1 MEAFEKFAKDHYG
14 ELGFSRMNVGANK
27 YYAGGKWIITFGI
40 SYSAYVE
47 VGLKI
52 AMALYETGAPVVF
65 HDAGNLLHILEES
78 GKVRLTPFTFHDYLE
93 GGDDEG
99 VFELPYVEDC
109 DRKGELTRAQYDE
122 IVRLAEWEPDVQ
134 WELDKVIPLE
144 DIVYDLIRV
153 KAGVMGIGLWL
164 LAYDCCFVCSFL
176 NSSKSRLMIFSASSR
191 NFLIFGVVF
200 IFRCRQFGP

>member
-1 MEAFEKFAKDHYG
+1 MKKDGVAYYNSYALHRKLDDCDLDSVEAYEKFAKDHYG
-14 ELGFSRMNVGANK
+14 ELGFSRMNVGATK

-40 SYSAYVE
+40 SYSAYVD

-99 VFELPYVEDC
+99 V
-109 DRKGELTRAQYDE
+109 DRGDKSENALIKASIDE
-122 IVRLAEWEPDVQ
+122 IAILLTAKCQQNLTEVHLILGPT
-134 WELDKVIPLE
+134 LKV
-144 DIVYDLIRV
+144 VTNYV
-153 KAGVMGIGLWL
+153 FG
-164 LAYDCCFVCSFL
+164 
-176 NSSKSRLMIFSASSR
+176 FSHC
-191 NFLIFGVVF
+191 FLITCYSD
-200 IFRCRQFGP
+200 ILSLYS